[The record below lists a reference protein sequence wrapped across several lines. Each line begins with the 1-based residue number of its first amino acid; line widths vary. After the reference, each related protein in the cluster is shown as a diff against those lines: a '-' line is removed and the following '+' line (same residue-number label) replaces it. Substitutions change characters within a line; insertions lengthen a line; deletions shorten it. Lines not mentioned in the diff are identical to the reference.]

1 MASESKSD
9 PRPEERLVF
18 LTGISGAGKSA
29 AMACLEDMGFYCA
42 DNVPT
47 VLIPDFVRVVR
58 ERREQI
64 PRVALVVDVRERVF
78 LSDFLPIVEKLKSDT
93 PKPEILFLDASDE
106 VLLRRFSETK
116 RPHPLALD
124 SRALDGIKQERELL
138 ADVRNAAD
146 IIIDSSNFNHY
157 QLRDHLMTVFRAG
170 HKLVVSVVSFGY
182 KYGIPLDADLI
193 FDVRFLRNPYYVPSL
208 KPLTGESES
217 VDRYVFEPEE
227 AQSFFAMLVSFVRE
241 MLPRYLKEGKA
252 YLNIG
257 IGCTGGKHRSVA
269 VAKRLAA
276 AIDGRDW
283 LVTLT
288 HRDCVK

>member
-1 MASESKSD
+1 MASESKTD

-78 LSDFLPIVEKLKSDT
+78 LSDFLPIVEKLKGDA

-227 AQSFFAMLVSFVRE
+227 AQRFFDMLVSFVRE

-276 AIDGRDW
+276 AVDGPDW